1 MPKIRVHRLYC
12 LFGGDFSQQ
21 EPKLTADLSN
31 DEKFIAECAAG
42 KDAYGTVASLAF
54 NKPYE
59 ECLEFYLDENGK
71 KTDRINKEGKERRT
85 QSKSILLGW
94 NKYSWT
100 LNKGPNIKRFILKK
114 CVNLITQGCSIELTV
129 KPKSK
134 DMAIPC
140 QVY

>member
-1 MPKIRVHRLYC
+1 M
-12 LFGGDFSQQ
+12 
-21 EPKLTADLSN
+21 
-31 DEKFIAECAAG
+31 
-42 KDAYGTVASLAF
+42 AF

-59 ECLEFYLDENGK
+59 DCLEFYLDENGQ
-71 KTDRINKEGKERRT
+71 KTDEINKEGKERRT

-100 LNKGPNIKRFILKK
+100 VNKGPNIKRFILKS
-114 CVNLITQGCSIELTV
+114 VWTVLLTGVSEMMLTV

-140 QVY
+140 QVQIWKGVTTN